1 MSYIGHML
9 NRTVTVMRKT
19 NTTTA
24 GRKTASY
31 AAHLSG
37 VAARLHQL
45 SGSELARYGA
55 ERGVSMWRVSVEPG
69 NDILRSDRITFTDP
83 DGVSHYLH
91 VDGVTNS
98 SNGFQNA
105 AVIKVLECEEVSGG
119 D

>member
-31 AAHLSG
+31 YSHLSG
-37 VAARLHQL
+37 VAARIHQI
-45 SGSELARYGA
+45 SGSELSRYGA
-55 ERGVSMWRVSVEPG
+55 ERGVNLWRVSVEPS
-69 NDILRSDRITFTDP
+69 NDILRADRLTFSDP
-83 DGVSHYLH
+83 DGTSHYLH
-91 VDGVTNS
+91 VESVVNS
-98 SNGFQNA
+98 SNGFNSLP
-105 AVIKVLECEEVSGG
+105 VIKVLECEEVSGG